1 MRAEDKYTTP
11 EAATAALPAVEETVQ
26 AGRRTSLAAHSTSR
40 ELDDTG
46 SGLAMED
53 PLYEAPESQMHSV
66 HNPREGSFRLEQ
78 GSIGSSR
85 VSCKLW

>member
-1 MRAEDKYTTP
+1 MIFGFIDVDSMCIQYTTP

-66 HNPREGSFRLEQ
+66 HNPREGLQIRTGLQWVF
-78 GSIGSSR
+78 
-85 VSCKLW
+85 